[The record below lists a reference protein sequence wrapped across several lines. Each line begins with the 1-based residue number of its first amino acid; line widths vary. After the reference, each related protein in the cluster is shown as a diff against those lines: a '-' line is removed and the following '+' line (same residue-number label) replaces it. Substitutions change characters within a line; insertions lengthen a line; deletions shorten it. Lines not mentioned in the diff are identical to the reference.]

1 MKGEVNMIAYG
12 SEFRRV
18 LKNERPHP
26 LDITGQDQ
34 K

>member
-12 SEFRRV
+12 PEFRRV
-18 LKNERPHP
+18 LKNERLHP
-26 LDITGQDQ
+26 LDIAGQDQ